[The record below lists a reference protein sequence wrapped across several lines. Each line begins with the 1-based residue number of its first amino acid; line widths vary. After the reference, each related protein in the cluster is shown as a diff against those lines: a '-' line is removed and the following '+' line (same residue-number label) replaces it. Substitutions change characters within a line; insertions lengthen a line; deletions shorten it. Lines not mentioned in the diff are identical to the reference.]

1 MPKIPPHREMLKRI
15 RAKAKRNVLAK
26 KTLALIRLYNMLQL
40 RFKGKLPKEYS
51 KLERV
56 VKALS
61 SGDEGKVVKALE
73 EIRKFSITRELER
86 IEREAELGK
95 RLKGA
100 ELFRHIWRL
109 AKREERIE
117 EIENIRGKII
127 RNLPKPKN
135 LEEKLEFERVT
146 TTLAEMQ
153 ILLEEVRGTRRILS
167 EILKDRIKQLKNTL
181 TAYLNSEGEVKEK
194 ALRKLRN
201 LERSARKF
209 LNH

>member
-1 MPKIPPHREMLKRI
+1 MPKMPPHREMLKRI

-61 SGDEGKVVKALE
+61 SGDEKKAVKALE
-73 EIRKFSITRELER
+73 EIRKFSIARELER

-127 RNLPKPKN
+127 RKLPKPKN
-135 LEEKLEFERVT
+135 LEEKLEFERVA

-153 ILLEEVRGTRRILS
+153 ILLEEARGTRRILS